1 MRISD
6 WSSDVCSSDL
16 CGALALR
23 PLPAAMA
30 AGPAADRLLRRP
42 QRRLHRQGGRR
53 KALASEGRPR
63 LARRGAEGSARSQ
76 PAGIYRLDSPGEAAL
91 GSEDRDHGFARR
103 ALGAD
108 GAGSGEPFPAR
119 AAEAQAPAAHGAPG
133 AGIRCG
139 GGVKAKAEEAA
150 AQAGS
155 EEHKSELQDLMSI
168 PDAV

>member
-16 CGALALR
+16 
-23 PLPAAMA
+23 
-30 AGPAADRLLRRP
+30 
-42 QRRLHRQGGRR
+42 
-53 KALASEGRPR
+53 
-63 LARRGAEGSARSQ
+63 
-76 PAGIYRLDSPGEAAL
+76 AAL

-133 AGIRCG
+133 DGFRCG

-150 AQAGS
+150 AQSRRRQALCSMRSMSSS
-155 EEHKSELQDLMSI
+155 EKPKWWPISWISTFLTPSARSLPLSHQ
-168 PDAV
+168 

>member
-1 MRISD
+1 
-6 WSSDVCSSDL
+6 
-16 CGALALR
+16 
-23 PLPAAMA
+23 MA

-63 LARRGAEGSARSQ
+63 RARRGAEGSARSQ

-91 GSEDRDHGFARR
+91 GSDDRDHGFARR

-133 AGIRCG
+133 DGFRCG

-150 AQAGS
+150 AQSRRRQALCSMRSMSSSEKRS
-155 EEHKSELQDLMSI
+155 EEQTSELQSLMRISY
-168 PDAV
+168 A